1 MTFHELNLIPPL
13 LEAISKEGY
22 TQPTP
27 IQEKA
32 IPCILE
38 GKDIFRCA
46 QTGTG
51 KTAAFALPLLQL
63 LHQNKTSLN
72 PTSGAKGIP
81 GVKVLILA
89 PTRELALQINESF
102 KAYGNNLRISHT
114 VIFGGVSQHAQT
126 TILRKG
132 VDVLVATPGRLLD
145 LMQQGYVKLN
155 TVEYFVLDEADR
167 MLDMGF
173 INDIKKIIARLPQK
187 RQTVF
192 FSATAPVEIRKFAD
206 TLLKNPVSVNIA
218 PVASTADLIKQSVY
232 YVSQENKRPLLRH
245 VLKEDSIEHALVFTR
260 TKHGADKVVKEL
272 NKNGIKAEA
281 IHGNKSQNAR
291 ERALKGFK
299 NRSIRV
305 LVATDIAS
313 RGIDV
318 DKLTH
323 VINFEIPE
331 QAETYVHRIGRTGRA
346 GESGVALSFCN
357 TDERAYM
364 RNINKLIK
372 RNIDVVATHPFS

>member
-1 MTFHELNLIPPL
+1 MTFQQLNLIAPL
-13 LEAISKEGY
+13 LDALSKQGY
-22 TQPTP
+22 SQPSP

-32 IPCILE
+32 IPHILE
-38 GKDIFRCA
+38 GKDIFGCA

-51 KTAAFALPLLQL
+51 KTAAFALPILQSL
-63 LHQNKTSLN
+63 EKNKATN
-72 PTSGAKGIP
+72 RPGI
-81 GVKVLILA
+81 KALILA

-102 KAYGNNLRISHT
+102 KAYGQNLRFSHT

-126 TILRKG
+126 TALRKG
-132 VDVLVATPGRLLD
+132 VDIVVATPGRLLD
-145 LMQQGYVKLN
+145 LMQQGQVKLQD
-155 TVEYFVLDEADR
+155 VQYFVLDEADR

-173 INDIKKIIARLPQK
+173 INDIKKIISRLPAK
-187 RQTVF
+187 KQTIL
-192 FSATAPVEIRKFAD
+192 FSATAPAEIRKFAD
-206 TLLKNPVSVNIA
+206 TLLRNPVSVNIA
-218 PVASTADLIKQSVY
+218 PVESTSDLIKQSVY
-232 YVSQENKRPLLRH
+232 YVSQDKKKPLLRY
-245 VLKEDSIEHALVFTR
+245 VLINESIDHALVFTR
-260 TKHGADKVVKEL
+260 TKRGADKVVKEL

-281 IHGNKSQNAR
+281 IHGDKSQGAR

-299 NRSIRV
+299 NRAIRV

-346 GESGVALSFCN
+346 GESGNALSFCN
-357 TDERAYM
+357 IDERAYM
-364 RNINKLIK
+364 KNINKLLRK
-372 RNIDVVATHPFS
+372 NIDVVASHPFC